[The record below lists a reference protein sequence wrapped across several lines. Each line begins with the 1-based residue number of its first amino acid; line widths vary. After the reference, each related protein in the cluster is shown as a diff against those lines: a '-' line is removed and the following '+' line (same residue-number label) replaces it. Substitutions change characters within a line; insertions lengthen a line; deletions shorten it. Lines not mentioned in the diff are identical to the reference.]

1 MQNNFDNVAM
11 FSRPA
16 AVRDDFNAREKII
29 VITISTIIVIIIII
43 NIIIIILI
51 ISER

>member
-29 VITISTIIVIIIII
+29 VITMVIIVIIIII
-43 NIIIIILI
+43 II